1 MSKIVVFDSGF
12 GGLTVLK
19 ELLKVLPNE
28 EYIYYGDSA
37 NAPYGEKT
45 HDELLELTSAICSKV
60 SDAYDVKGF
69 VIACNTTTSE
79 VWNELTEKYS
89 DYGFVGIEPALA
101 WAVREN
107 PGKHILVLATT
118 GTIKGKRLRAR
129 YEEFKDQADI
139 TLLAAPG
146 IVPFVEKCDTDSEEF
161 KAYLEELLKPYR
173 DTVDCIVLGCTHFP
187 FVKNEIREAVG
198 REIRFYDAA
207 VTVAGEVR
215 GRLEK
220 KQALAASSEPEKAA
234 AGEAKAAGKEE
245 KAAAEEEKAAAEE
258 EKAAAGEEKAAGKE
272 PQGAASS
279 EPQVIYLNS
288 DPTKVELEARLLGI
302 YAQI

>member
-19 ELLKVLPNE
+19 ELLKVLPDE

-45 HDELLELTSAICSKV
+45 HDELLKLDSAICSKV
-60 SDAYDVKGF
+60 SAAYDVKCF

-79 VWNELTEKYS
+79 VWGELTDKYS
-89 DYGFVGIEPALA
+89 EHDFVGIEPALA

-107 PGKHILVLATT
+107 PGKNILVLATT
-118 GTIKGKRLRAR
+118 GTIRGKRLRSR
-129 YEEFKDQADI
+129 YEEFKDQAEI

-161 KAYLEELLKPYR
+161 KAYLEELLAPYR

-187 FVKNEIREAVG
+187 FVKNEIREVLG
-198 REIRFYDAA
+198 KEVRFYDAA
-207 VTVAGEVR
+207 VTVAEEVR
-215 GRLEK
+215 ALLERK
-220 KQALAASSEPEKAA
+220 NALAASSGKGASGQETSAA
-234 AGEAKAAGKEE
+234 
-245 KAAAEEEKAAAEE
+245 
-258 EKAAAGEEKAAGKE
+258 
-272 PQGAASS
+272 AASS
-279 EPQVIYLNS
+279 WKAASGQETSAEAASADPKVIYLNS
-288 DPTKVELEARLLGI
+288 DPSKVELEARLLSI
-302 YAQI
+302 YAKI